1 MPTEPASRP
10 PVGGLRGL
18 LALPNEDPRKLVT
31 LALTLCLVCSL
42 AVSSAAVLLR
52 PLQEQNAALALK
64 REILSVADLMQPGAD
79 IEALFAER
87 VETRILDLA
96 SGEFTALDP
105 SGFDQRQAARDPASS
120 IQLPPEQDIARL
132 RSRATQAPVYLI
144 RSDSGLERIVL
155 PVHGAG
161 LWSTMYGLLALDAD
175 GRTIQ
180 GMSFYE
186 QGETAGLGAEISS
199 AGWLGQWRGK
209 QALDEQGQV
218 RFELVKGGVDPKSP
232 DARYQ
237 VDGLAGATL
246 TANGVT
252 NLIRYWLSDN
262 GFGPYLERVRAG
274 GGDA

>member
-1 MPTEPASRP
+1 MPTEPAPRQP
-10 PVGGLRGL
+10 LGGLRGL
-18 LALPNEDPRKLVT
+18 LALPNEDPRKLLGV
-31 LALTLCLVCSL
+31 AITLCLVCSL
-42 AVSSAAVLLR
+42 AVSGAAVLLR
-52 PLQEQNAALALK
+52 PLQQKNAELAIK
-64 REILSVADLMQPGAD
+64 TEILKVADLMQPGAD
-79 IEALFAER
+79 IDTLFAER
-87 VETRILDLA
+87 VDTRILDLA
-96 SGEFTALDP
+96 SGEFTDIDP
-105 SGFDQRQAARDPASS
+105 AEFDQRQAARDPASS

-132 RSRATQAPVYLI
+132 RTRAKQAPVYLI
-144 RSDSGLERIVL
+144 RNESGLERIVL

-175 GRTIQ
+175 GRTIE

-186 QGETAGLGAEISS
+186 QGETAGLGAEIASP
-199 AGWLGQWRGK
+199 GWLAQWRGK

-218 RFELVKGGVDPKSP
+218 RFELVKGGVDPNSP
-232 DARYQ
+232 DASYQ

-262 GFGPYLERVRAG
+262 GFGPYLDRVRAG